1 MRNEVNEVSRIS
13 MEGMRW
19 HWIYRSKDVSS
30 NRYVV
35 GSVQDLKLLKPYDRM
50 KHELQAQRV

>member
-1 MRNEVNEVSRIS
+1 

-19 HWIYRSKDVSS
+19 HWIYRSKDVSN

-35 GSVQDLKLLKPYDRM
+35 GSVQDIIKLLKPYDRV
-50 KHELQAQRV
+50 KHELKAQRYELT